1 MSDTALKKA
10 KATRFQWGHVAA
22 MALVGTV
29 AAIATVSRTGAQARD
44 GNSVTFHKDVEP
56 ILQRACQECHRPGSI
71 APMPLTEFKDVRPW
85 ARSIQNRVARREM
98 PPWYIEK
105 NVGVQHFKYDRGL
118 SDREISTIA
127 AWVDGGAIEGNP
139 KDAPP
144 ARVFTDDDRW
154 TIGKPDLIVSL
165 PKDVTIP
172 AVGPDWWPTYEVDL
186 GMVEDRYIQ
195 AVETKPGR
203 SGQRVTHHAATSVTA
218 PDGEEFSLNEYAV
231 GKNGDMFADGSG
243 LKIKANSKISFSMHY
258 HSIGEELTDRT
269 SIAFKFYTKGYV
281 PARKL
286 LRTKAGSTYMDL
298 DIPAGQVSRTDG
310 YTTLSKPTVL
320 LSFQPH
326 MHNRGTR
333 LCMEAI
339 YPDQRVETISCAKFN
354 FEWMVNYIYDE
365 REAPLLPAGTILHT
379 IGWHDNTAAN
389 KYNPDPRNWAGFGN
403 RSIDDM
409 SFAWI
414 TMYNVSEA
422 ELTNMLDERKKAIVL
437 GKSTY

>member
-1 MSDTALKKA
+1 MSDTAPKNA
-10 KATRFQWGHVAA
+10 NARPFQWGRVVAVA
-22 MALVGTV
+22 FAGTV
-29 AAIATVSRTGAQARD
+29 AAFPAASRVGAQARD
-44 GNSVTFHKDVEP
+44 SKGITFHKDVEP
-56 ILQRACQECHRPGSI
+56 IFQRACQECHRPGSI
-71 APMPLTEFKDVRPW
+71 APMSLTEFKDVRPW

-118 SDREISTIA
+118 SDREISTIT

-144 ARVFTDDDRW
+144 PRVFTDDDRW

-172 AVGPDWWPTYEVDL
+172 AVGPDWWPTYEIDL
-186 GMVEDRYIQ
+186 PLMEDRYIE
-195 AVETKPGR
+195 AVETKPSR

-231 GKNGDMFADGSG
+231 GKNGDMFAEGSG

-269 SIAFKFYTKGYV
+269 SVAFKFYPKGYV

-298 DIPAGQVSRTDG
+298 DIPAGLVSRTDG
-310 YTTLSKPTVL
+310 YTTLSEPTVL

-365 REAPLLPAGTILHT
+365 KEAPLLPAGTILHT
-379 IGWHDNTAAN
+379 IGWHDNTTAN

-414 TMYNVSEA
+414 TMYNVSEH
-422 ELTNMLDERKKAIVL
+422 ELKKMLDERKKALLL

>member
-1 MSDTALKKA
+1 MNRA
-10 KATRFQWGHVAA
+10 KASRFRWGLTVAIA
-22 MALVGTV
+22 CVGT
-29 AAIATVSRTGAQARD
+29 IGATAPLSQVSAQSPGRRD
-44 GNSVTFHKDVEP
+44 VTFHKDVEP

-71 APMPLTEFKDVRPW
+71 APVSLIEFKDVRPW
-85 ARSIQNRVARREM
+85 ARSIKTRVTRREM

-105 NVGVQHFKYDRGL
+105 GVGVQHFKYDRGL
-118 SDREISTIA
+118 SDAEISTIS

-144 ARVFTDDDRW
+144 LRVFTDDDQW

-165 PKDVTIP
+165 PKSVTVP
-172 AVGPDWWPTYEVDL
+172 AVGPDWWPTYETDL
-186 GMVEDRYIQ
+186 GLTEDRYIQ
-195 AVETKPGR
+195 AVETKPSK

-231 GKNGDMFADGSG
+231 GKNGDIFADGTGRENTGALQDS
-243 LKIKANSKISFSMHY
+243 NSTCTITRSVK
-258 HSIGEELTDRT
+258 ELTDRT
-269 SIAFKFYTKGYV
+269 SVAFEFYPKGYV

-298 DIPAGQVSRTDG
+298 DIPAGQVSAPTAIRR
-310 YTTLSKPTVL
+310 LREPTVL

-333 LCMEAI
+333 QCMEAI
-339 YPDQRVETISCAKFN
+339 YPDSAWRRSSCVNNYN
-354 FEWMVNYIYDE
+354 FGWQVNYIYAE
-365 REAPLLPAGTILHT
+365 KVAPLLPAGTIMHA

-389 KYNPDPRNWAGFGN
+389 KYNPDPSNWAGFGK

-409 SFAWI
+409 SFAWV
-414 TMYNVSEA
+414 TMYTVSEG
-422 ELTNMLDERKKAIVL
+422 ELKRMVDERKKAAML

>member
-144 ARVFTDDDRW
+144 TRVFTDDDRW

-165 PKDVTIP
+165 QKDVTIP

-186 GMVEDRYIQ
+186 GVVEDRYIQ
-195 AVETKPGR
+195 AVETKPSR

-269 SIAFKFYTKGYV
+269 SIAFKFYPKGYV